1 MDKKTLIAL
10 GTGLALSLASI
21 TGCAD
26 TSKNMQAKE
35 MSSGYKNKSV
45 TAQGKCG
52 ASKSEK
58 MDGKC
63 GASKSEKMN
72 GKCGASKSEKMDGKC
87 GAEKSKKTEGKCGSG
102 KCGAN
107 KK

>member
-1 MDKKTLIAL
+1 MDKKTLIAF

-26 TSKNMQAKE
+26 TSKNMQAKAME
-35 MSSGYKNKSV
+35 SGYKNKSV
-45 TAQGKCG
+45 NSQGKCG
-52 ASKSEK
+52 ANKSEK

-63 GASKSEKMN
+63 GANK
-72 GKCGASKSEKMDGKC
+72 A
-87 GAEKSKKTEGKCGSG
+87 KKTEGKCSSG